1 MGGLLLNSRLY
12 YEIAMLWVH
21 IPHLYTL
28 PMTDYAGIFES
39 LKQQRENKR
48 MLREMRDLFNGDDDD
63 EQPRGRQ
70 RRQYEQPGRRGNN
83 TRNNNNNGND
93 GGQPR
98 QLIDRCILEPKACRQ
113 AYILA
118 NILECES
125 PPDSLYSER
134 ISRKTWTGQIAHPS

>member
-1 MGGLLLNSRLY
+1 
-12 YEIAMLWVH
+12 
-21 IPHLYTL
+21 
-28 PMTDYAGIFES
+28 MTDYAGIFES

-134 ISRKTWTGQIAHPS
+134 ISRKTWTGQHAHAYARDP